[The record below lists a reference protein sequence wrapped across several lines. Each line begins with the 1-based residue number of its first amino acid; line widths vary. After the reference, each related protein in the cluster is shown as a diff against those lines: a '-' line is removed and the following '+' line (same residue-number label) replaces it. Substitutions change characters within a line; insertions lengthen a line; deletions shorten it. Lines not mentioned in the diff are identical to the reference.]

1 MLYAIYFSPTNTTA
15 TITKTVANAIDHT
28 YQTLDLTMPL
38 SSSLSFEPDD
48 VIIWGIPV
56 YGGRVP
62 ALATKRFLQLHGQ
75 QTKAIIIAVYGN
87 RAYEDALVEMQDLC
101 SAQNF
106 QVIGAISAIAKHSI
120 VPTIAAKRP
129 DQDDINTLKAMAS
142 QLHSKLTN
150 QQTSTLILPGNR
162 PYKTYAPKPIHLIID
177 DNCNHCM
184 TCQKLCP
191 AQAIDTHDPSLIDT
205 SRCISCMRCVDICP
219 KQARHGDP
227 DAINS
232 LAARLHTICSD
243 HKSYELFI

>member
-15 TITKTVANAIDHT
+15 TITKTVANAIDHA

-48 VIIWGIPV
+48 DIIWGIPV

-62 ALATKRFLQLHGQ
+62 ALATKRFTQLHGLH
-75 QTKAIIIAVYGN
+75 TKAIIIAVYGN
-87 RAYEDALVEMQDLC
+87 RAYEDTLVEMQDLC
-101 SAQNF
+101 NAQNF

-120 VPTIAAKRP
+120 VPSIAADRP
-129 DQDDINTLKAMAS
+129 DQDDINTLKTMAS
-142 QLHSKLTN
+142 QLKLKLTQ
-150 QQTSTLILPGNR
+150 QQTNTLVLPGNR

-177 DNCNHCM
+177 DNCDHCM

-191 AQAIDTHDPSLIDT
+191 AQTIDIHDPTLVDPSC
-205 SRCISCMRCVDICP
+205 CISCMRCVDICP
-219 KQARHGDP
+219 QQARHGDP
-227 DAINS
+227 ETINS